1 MYGPSPR
8 TLWSQSWTFAE
19 DQLSC
24 TYVRILQSFVWVNP
38 FLYSFN
44 TREKSCYA
52 GVFQKPW
59 WNEVSCL
66 GLFYPRK
73 VKFTPRINIL
83 VIFVA
88 LRVSSESYIY
98 CWRGLF
104 LLFYF
109 LAGVYNS
116 LTIEHVHLI
125 WYVFHFSFYFLT
137 PYLQDDTESA
147 FMKRRLCD
155 AAKRVGCWAGI
166 CDAEW

>member
-1 MYGPSPR
+1 MRYKISGLQAFHSSNPKQILTDRKVSEDRMAVKLFSCLLCFLFLVMLFSPGSHASLNGACMGLPPGR
-8 TLWSQSWTFAE
+8 CGRKVERSRKINFH
-19 DQLSC
+19 
-24 TYVRILQSFVWVNP
+24 VRILQSFVWVNP

-98 CWRGLF
+98 C
-104 LLFYF
+104 
-109 LAGVYNS
+109 
-116 LTIEHVHLI
+116 
-125 WYVFHFSFYFLT
+125 
-137 PYLQDDTESA
+137 
-147 FMKRRLCD
+147 
-155 AAKRVGCWAGI
+155 
-166 CDAEW
+166 